1 MSRWRLDAGQ
11 IEVLDED
18 LARVLRSKTPA
29 QRVAMIGEAH
39 RIARRML
46 EAAIRRR
53 RPDLDDAGVALEVA
67 RSLLRGTA

>member
-11 IEVLDED
+11 IEILDED
-18 LARVLRSKTPA
+18 LARVLRAKTRA

-46 EAAIRRR
+46 EAQVRRR
-53 RPDLDDAGVALEVA
+53 QPELDDAAVARDVA